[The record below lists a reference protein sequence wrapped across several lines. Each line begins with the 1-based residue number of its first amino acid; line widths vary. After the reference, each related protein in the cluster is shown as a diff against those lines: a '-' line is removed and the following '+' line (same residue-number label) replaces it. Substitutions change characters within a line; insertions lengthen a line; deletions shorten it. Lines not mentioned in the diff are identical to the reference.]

1 MTSGSSQAL
10 LSIAAVGGSDGRRPL
25 LMGAVAQYGVG
36 FFYGHLDRWVA
47 LFDNQSLGKPIRLRD
62 PRTDSFDENG
72 EITWEGKVDVL
83 SRLQDTRLVLY
94 YGTHI
99 GKPIVSKDDVDI
111 REEYIVDPVMFEHF
125 AEACRLVAQNERALS
140 RLVSEISQKRRA
152 VDPSSMV
159 VNVEL

>member
-1 MTSGSSQAL
+1 MTSSISQAL
-10 LSIAAVGGSDGRRPL
+10 LSITAVGGSDGRRPL
-25 LMGAVAQYGVG
+25 LMGAVAQSGVG
-36 FFYGHLDRWVA
+36 FFYGHLDRWLA

-62 PRTDSFDENG
+62 PRADSFDDNG

-83 SRLQDTRLVLY
+83 SRLQDMRLVLY

-99 GKPIVSKDDVDI
+99 GKPIDSRDDVDI
-111 REEYIVDPVMFEHF
+111 REEYTVDPVMFGHF
-125 AEACRLVAQNERALS
+125 AEACRLVATNERALS